1 MKGRNDR
8 YFPRGSVA
16 LVATAFRVWD
26 SVKNIG
32 PRMFEGCS
40 GLKTVTVGNGAMYIG
55 SLAFADCKNLTSV
68 NIPDS
73 VVALGEYSKTRL
85 DMGEK

>member
-1 MKGRNDR
+1 M
-8 YFPRGSVA
+8 
-16 LVATAFRVWD
+16 
-26 SVKNIG
+26 KNIG

>member
-1 MKGRNDR
+1 
-8 YFPRGSVA
+8 
-16 LVATAFRVWD
+16 
-26 SVKNIG
+26 
-32 PRMFEGCS
+32 MFEGCS